1 MRAMAA
7 QKLLNIGEVER
18 FVLRNWLRVELFVVC
33 EGALFVY
40 RFVRFTNQHHVVFNF
55 INIFLYA
62 NLRNISIVNYFVWIC
77 SVV

>member
-18 FVLRNWLRVELFVVC
+18 FVLKEWMRVEPFVVC

-40 RFVRFTNQHHVVFNF
+40 SFVRFINQHHVVFNF
-55 INIFLYA
+55 IKHHL
-62 NLRNISIVNYFVWIC
+62 IC
-77 SVV
+77 QFKKHFHRQLFCLDL